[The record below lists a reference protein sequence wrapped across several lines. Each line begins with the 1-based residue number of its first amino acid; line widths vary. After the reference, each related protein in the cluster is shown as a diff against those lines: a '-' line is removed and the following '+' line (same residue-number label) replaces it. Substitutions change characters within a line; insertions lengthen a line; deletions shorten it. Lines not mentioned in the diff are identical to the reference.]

1 MGKRKVIEKLRGKLK
16 ENKRKKRQM
25 NVITIEKEK
34 YHKEK
39 VLIIKEIDGKQKI
52 NKQVKD
58 ERWKMK
64 VAEGWDKKKN
74 MSK

>member
-58 ERWKMK
+58 ER
-64 VAEGWDKKKN
+64 
-74 MSK
+74 